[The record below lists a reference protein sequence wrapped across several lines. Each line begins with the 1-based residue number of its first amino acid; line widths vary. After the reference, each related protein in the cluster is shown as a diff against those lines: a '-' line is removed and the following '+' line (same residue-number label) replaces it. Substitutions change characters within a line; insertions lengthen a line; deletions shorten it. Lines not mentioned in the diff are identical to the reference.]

1 VSKLF
6 DRFQRWSVSK
16 SFSVGERNAA
26 DVVFRTIDRFNQV
39 RVSGLA
45 AEMSY
50 YALISTIP
58 FIVALGS
65 SLGLLERFVGDAQIL
80 AIEDTV
86 VGALR
91 TVFSAAL
98 TEDVIE
104 PLVRSL
110 LAEERAGTAIL
121 GLLLTFFF
129 ASAVFRAVI
138 QALDD
143 SYAVEERR
151 SGVYLWGLAYV
162 LAMGSIVVLVVVLSL
177 LVIGPL
183 LGGGHVI
190 ADRVGLGELFAWIW
204 SIGRWPV
211 VFLVTVSYLAFLYR
225 AAPNVRNRWR
235 DSLPG
240 AVLATILSI
249 LIAVGLR
256 LYLDFAG
263 PRAPEVGAAEEAI
276 QIVSQ
281 TIGAVMAVILWMWLT
296 STAIL
301 TGGVFNA
308 ILGEKNRRKTVA
320 RGADVPLRS

>member
-1 VSKLF
+1 VTKLF

-26 DVVFRTIDRFNQV
+26 DVVFRTIDRFNRV

-65 SLGLLERFVGDAQIL
+65 SLGLLERFVGNAQIL

-91 TVFSAAL
+91 TVFSAGL

-110 LAEERAGTAIL
+110 LAEERTGTAL
-121 GLLLTFFF
+121 VGLLLTFFF

-143 SYAVEERR
+143 AYAVTERR
-151 SGVYLWGLAYV
+151 SGFYLWGLAYIM
-162 LAMGSIVVLVVVLSL
+162 AMGSVIVLVVSLSM
-177 LVIGPL
+177 LVVGPL
-183 LGGGHVI
+183 LGGGHAI
-190 ADRVGLGELFAWIW
+190 AGRIGLGEAFAWVW
-204 SIGRWPV
+204 AIGRWPV
-211 VFLVTVSYLAFLYR
+211 VLVVSISYLAFLYK

-256 LYLDFAG
+256 YYFDLAG
-263 PRAPEVGAAEEAI
+263 PRAPQVGAAEEAV

-281 TIGAVMAVILWMWLT
+281 TIGAIMAVILWMWLT
-296 STAIL
+296 STALL
-301 TGGVFNA
+301 TGGVLNA
-308 ILGEKNRRKTVA
+308 VLDEEKSI
-320 RGADVPLRS
+320 RGNPERG